1 MIFRT
6 SQRKSLA
13 NLQLFLYTA
22 KFFVK
27 KNAILAKKLHFFTI
41 WRTFCGFISG
51 KSSTFAPNMRNLPTV
66 TRYILLANVIIFLLT
81 AILQRYGIDLNT
93 LCGLHYV
100 SASSFHWWQPLT
112 YMFLH
117 ANFSHIFFNMFA
129 VLMFAPMIENEWGA
143 RRFAIYYLICGLGAA
158 LIQELVWGAMLAQMA
173 GTYSATS
180 LAYYA
185 TMLNTIG
192 ASGAVFGILFAFGWL
207 YPDVPMFILFIP
219 IPIRARI
226 FVIIYALIELFAGL
240 GSVAGFSADNV
251 AHFAHLGGMLFGWL
265 LILYWRWINWREPFT
280 GSFGDKVKGKFNKH
294 PRLDSTKGD
303 KFDNYHY
310 QKRV

>member
-1 MIFRT
+1 
-6 SQRKSLA
+6 
-13 NLQLFLYTA
+13 
-22 KFFVK
+22 
-27 KNAILAKKLHFFTI
+27 
-41 WRTFCGFISG
+41 
-51 KSSTFAPNMRNLPTV
+51 MRNLPTV
-66 TRYILLANVIIFLLT
+66 TRYLLIANFCVFFLA

-93 LCGLHYV
+93 VCGLHYI
-100 SASSFHWWQPLT
+100 SAQSFHWWQPFT

-129 VLMFAPMIENEWGA
+129 VWMFAPMIEQEWGSK
-143 RRFAIYYLICGLGAA
+143 RFSLYYLVCGLGAA
-158 LIQELVWGAMLAQMA
+158 LIQELVWMMMLNNMA
-173 GTYSATS
+173 GSYDAAS
-180 LAYYA
+180 LAYYS

-207 YPDVPMFILFIP
+207 YPDVPMYILFIP

-240 GSVAGFSADNV
+240 GSVAGLTADNV

-265 LILYWRWINWREPFT
+265 LILYWKKTNWREP
-280 GSFGDKVKGKFNKH
+280 GELWEHIKAKLGIH
-294 PRLDSTKGD
+294 QRLDSSKDD

-310 QKRV
+310 QRRV